1 MIYYIITLLVIIILF
16 IILKSF
22 KQFEHFDNFEN
33 FDIYVITLKNED
45 RINNINKQQEKIDLP
60 IQIFDAVNGKNL
72 NLNDYK
78 IGSGFKSNENY
89 RKREVGCYL
98 SHYNIYKKCKKS
110 GYTIVF
116 EDDFSID
123 VEKLIEKIN
132 NSIKKLKNANI
143 DFDIMFIGN
152 HAWNDKHGNLI
163 LDDLYKIG
171 NSEGLG
177 GTHAYVINNK
187 NIDKLINETSNI
199 DEPIDVKIQKMAD
212 EGKLNVIKTYPYY
225 VNTIDSPSTIA
236 TGENFTNYNN

>member
-1 MIYYIITLLVIIILF
+1 MICYIIILLVVIVLF
-16 IILKSF
+16 IIF
-22 KQFEHFDNFEN
+22 KINIVKTVETFEN
-33 FDIYVITLKNED
+33 KFDIYVITMKNED
-45 RINNINKQQEKIDLP
+45 RMNNIHQQQEKIDTP
-60 IQIFDAVNGKNL
+60 IQIFDAVIGKNL
-72 NLNDYK
+72 NLNEYK
-78 IGSGFKSNENY
+78 IGGGFKPDENY

-98 SHYNIYKKCKKS
+98 SHYNIYKKCKKN

-123 VEKLIEKIN
+123 VDNLINKIN
-132 NSIKKLKNANI
+132 NSIEKLKNANV

-152 HAWNDKHGNLI
+152 HAWNDKHGDLI
-163 LDDLYKIG
+163 IDDLYKIG
-171 NSEGLG
+171 NYEGLG

-187 NIDKLINETSNI
+187 NIDKLIKETSNI

-236 TGENFTNYNN
+236 IEQFTNYFNI